1 RQPPAGPPPHPCR
14 AGRVA
19 APAAGGR
26 GVVGRRRGP
35 FSLDGERALFERL
48 ACDVLVSKNSGSQAT
63 EPKLQVA
70 REMGLPVLVLAR
82 PALPPADRE
91 FADGEALLAAIRDW
105 ESA

>member
-1 RQPPAGPPPHPCR
+1 
-14 AGRVA
+14 
-19 APAAGGR
+19 
-26 GVVGRRRGP
+26 
-35 FSLDGERALFERL
+35 
-48 ACDVLVSKNSGSQAT
+48 KNSGSQAT

-82 PALPPADRE
+82 PPLPPADRE